1 LSSSG
6 KASWINAPFLR
17 AVYPSEETSTNPPLL
32 HIEHIGV
39 RIKTV
44 VLLIIITPCL
54 KSENLLEQDIAFQ
67 DFCQAYP

>member
-1 LSSSG
+1 M
-6 KASWINAPFLR
+6 
-17 AVYPSEETSTNPPLL
+17 
-32 HIEHIGV
+32 EHIGV

-54 KSENLLEQDIAFQ
+54 KNENLLEQDIAFQ